1 MVIVALGAKLQ
12 NQYDG
17 EPGFVYNFY
26 FHLSIF
32 AVKIEIKK

>member
-17 EPGFVYNFY
+17 EPGFY